1 MINTI
6 KNWFWRSETIAW
18 ARMQVLFGVVWGVI
32 SVADL
37 SPILTGKWLTIWLIF
52 NGIVTEL
59 LRRRNAVQRTVVVS
73 EVTQD
78 GSLESVPKSFLQS
91 PPPGP

>member
-1 MINTI
+1 MINSI

-18 ARMQVLFGVVWGVI
+18 ARLQVLFGVVWGVI
-32 SVADL
+32 SIADL
-37 SPILTGKWLTIWLIF
+37 SPLLTGKWLTIWLIF

-59 LRRRNAVQRTVVVS
+59 LRRRNTTQQSVVVA
-73 EVTQD
+73 ETQSS
-78 GSLESVPKSFLQS
+78 GAVEPVKKEFLTS

>member
-1 MINTI
+1 MINSV

-18 ARMQVLFGVVWGVI
+18 ARLQILFGVVWGVV

-37 SPILTGKWLTIWLIF
+37 SPLLSGKWLTIWLIF
-52 NGIVTEL
+52 NGIVTEF
-59 LRRRNAVQRTVVVS
+59 LRRHRAVQETVMVP
-73 EVTQD
+73 ETAKD
-78 GSLESVPKSFLQS
+78 GSVESVPKSFLAS